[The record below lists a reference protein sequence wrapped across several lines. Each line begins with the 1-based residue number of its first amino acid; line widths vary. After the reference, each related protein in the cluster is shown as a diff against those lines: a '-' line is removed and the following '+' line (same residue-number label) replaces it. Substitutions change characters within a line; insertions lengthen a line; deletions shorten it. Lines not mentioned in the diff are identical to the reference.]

1 MTELLEINLNELSEF
16 GDQLTGEIHPDIF
29 ELKDDEGK
37 AVTGLNYDLNV
48 QRFDTELLLQ
58 GRVYAEFELECVR
71 TLHPF
76 KKTIEVSDF
85 SVSLEIVEEVVNPT
99 EQLREEIMILFPTYP
114 VCDMADEKMS
124 CQVEEKYLA
133 LDKDQKTD
141 LEEQPQNTPD
151 DRWSTLD
158 QLENL

>member
-99 EQLREEIMILFPTYP
+99 EHPLIRSVTWRM
-114 VCDMADEKMS
+114 K
-124 CQVEEKYLA
+124 K
-133 LDKDQKTD
+133 
-141 LEEQPQNTPD
+141 
-151 DRWSTLD
+151 
-158 QLENL
+158 

>member
-1 MTELLEINLNELSEF
+1 MIDLLEINLNELSEF
-16 GDQLTGEIHPDIF
+16 GEQLTGEINSAIF
-29 ELKDDEGK
+29 ELKADEGK
-37 AVTGLNYDLNV
+37 AISGLKFDLRV

-58 GRVYAEFELECVR
+58 GSLSAEFELECVR
-71 TLHPF
+71 TLHSF
-76 KKTIEVSDF
+76 TKTLSVPDF
-85 SVSLEIVEEVVNPT
+85 SVSIEILEEIVNPT

-124 CQVEEKYLA
+124 CRIEEKYLA
-133 LDKDQKTD
+133 LDKDQGND
-141 LEEQPQNTPD
+141 LEEQPSNIPD

>member
-1 MTELLEINLNELSEF
+1 MIDLLEINLNELSEF
-16 GDQLTGEIHPDIF
+16 GDQLSDEINPNIF

-37 AVTGLNYDLNV
+37 ALTGLKYDLHV

-58 GRVYAEFELECVR
+58 GSLTAEFELECVR

-76 KKTIEVSDF
+76 RKTLTVPNF
-85 SVSLEIVEEVVNPT
+85 SVSLEIIEEIINPT

-124 CQVEEKYLA
+124 CQIEEKYLA
-133 LDKDQKTD
+133 LDKDQSND
-141 LEEQPQNTPD
+141 LEEQSPNVPD

>member
-1 MTELLEINLNELSEF
+1 
-16 GDQLTGEIHPDIF
+16 
-29 ELKDDEGK
+29 
-37 AVTGLNYDLNV
+37 
-48 QRFDTELLLQ
+48 
-58 GRVYAEFELECVR
+58 
-71 TLHPF
+71 
-76 KKTIEVSDF
+76 
-85 SVSLEIVEEVVNPT
+85 
-99 EQLREEIMILFPTYP
+99 
-114 VCDMADEKMS
+114 MS